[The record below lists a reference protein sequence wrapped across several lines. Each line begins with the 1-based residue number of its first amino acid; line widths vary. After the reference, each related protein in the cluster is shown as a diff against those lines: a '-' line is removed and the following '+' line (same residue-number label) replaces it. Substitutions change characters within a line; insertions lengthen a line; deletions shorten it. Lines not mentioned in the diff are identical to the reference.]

1 MGVEP
6 FLVSAT
12 LEGVLAQRLLR
23 TVCKNCR
30 TPYDPS
36 LSILNQLNLS
46 PDDLGGKRFYTGSGC
61 DKCGGSGYK
70 GRKGIYELLDITDP
84 IRELI
89 TQKAPTLVLKQK
101 AIELGM
107 ATLREDGLRNIYDG
121 ETTIEE
127 VLKYT

>member
-1 MGVEP
+1 
-6 FLVSAT
+6 
-12 LEGVLAQRLLR
+12 
-23 TVCKNCR
+23 
-30 TPYDPS
+30 
-36 LSILNQLNLS
+36 
-46 PDDLGGKRFYTGSGC
+46 C

-70 GRKGIYELLDITDP
+70 GRKGIYELLDVTDP

-107 ATLREDGLRNIYDG
+107 QTLREDGLRNIYEG